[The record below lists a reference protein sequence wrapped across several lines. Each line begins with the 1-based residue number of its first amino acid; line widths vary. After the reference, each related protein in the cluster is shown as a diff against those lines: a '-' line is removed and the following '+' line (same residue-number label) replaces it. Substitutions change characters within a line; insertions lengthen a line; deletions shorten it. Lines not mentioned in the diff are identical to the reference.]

1 MLQLLRR
8 NVLFLWRHEDT
19 SSLRLL
25 SDDNSG
31 RRMMS
36 NFSLRRRLHLKVW
49 SLCFFPPIAT
59 YTALYSH
66 VSSTVKRKNHYTDFL
81 IRSRLRLVEHSTII
95 RDGKIRY
102 WLVHKEY
109 SSSIA
114 KRLLSS
120 VLVSSNF

>member
-36 NFSLRRRLHLKVW
+36 NFSFEAEVASESIV
-49 SLCFFPPIAT
+49 SLFFPPIAT
-59 YTALYSH
+59 YTTLYSH

-95 RDGKIRY
+95 RDGKIIG
-102 WLVHKEY
+102 WSTKNIPLA
-109 SSSIA
+109 SQNDFLA
-114 KRLLSS
+114 ACL
-120 VLVSSNF
+120 